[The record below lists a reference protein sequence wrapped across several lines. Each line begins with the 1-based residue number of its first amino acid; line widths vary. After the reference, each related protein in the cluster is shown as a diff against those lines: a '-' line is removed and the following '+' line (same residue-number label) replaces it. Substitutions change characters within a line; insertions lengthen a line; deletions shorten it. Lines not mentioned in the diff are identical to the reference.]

1 MKIVYCTDSICYP
14 GGIQTVTITKANE
27 LSKIDGN
34 EVWIIVT
41 DNKREPIENIEKNV
55 HLIDLDINYYEDDY
69 KSKWH
74 ILKGIFIKRK
84 QHKNKLRNILNDI
97 GPDIIVSTGTSEKFF
112 LPYIRIKSNPLF
124 IREIH
129 CTRNYRSLHA
139 RNLFEKISAKIGD
152 FIDYKLSIKRYNS
165 IVVLTEQDKNEN
177 WDNNKKIIAIPN
189 PIKSLPYKTSTIENK
204 KVIAAGRLTHQKN
217 FASLIRS
224 WNSVVKNHPDWSL
237 EIYGDGAEYNNLLT
251 LISNLKLEK
260 HVFLKGHSY
269 NILEEMANASIF
281 TLTSTFE
288 GFGLVIVEAMSCGLP
303 VISYNCPCGPK
314 DIISDGTDGFLVPL
328 NDEQCLAEKINL
340 LIENEALRKQMS
352 KAALIKSQKFT
363 AKEVISLWMNLF
375 NTLKNEK

>member
-14 GGIQTVTITKANE
+14 GGIQTVTITKANA
-27 LSKIDGN
+27 LSKIEGN

-112 LPYIRIKSNPLF
+112 LPNIKINSNPLF

-129 CTRNYRSLHA
+129 FTRNYRSLHA

-177 WDNNKKIIAIPN
+177 WNNNKKIIAIPN

-204 KVIAAGRLTHQKN
+204 KVIAVGRLTIVKN
-217 FASLIRS
+217 FSSLIRA

-281 TLTSTFE
+281 TLTSAFE

-352 KAALIKSQKFT
+352 EAALIKSQKFT
-363 AKEVISLWMNLF
+363 AKEVISIWMNLF
-375 NTLKNEK
+375 NTLKK

>member
-14 GGIQTVTITKANE
+14 GGIQTVTITKANA
-27 LSKIDGN
+27 LSKIEGN

-112 LPYIRIKSNPLF
+112 LPIIKINSNPQF

-129 CTRNYRSLHA
+129 STRNYRSLHA

-152 FIDYKLSIKRYNS
+152 FIDYKLSINRYNS

-177 WDNNKKIIAIPN
+177 WNNNKKIIAIPN

-204 KVIAAGRLTHQKN
+204 KVIAVGRLTIVKN
-217 FASLIRS
+217 FASLIRA
-224 WNSVVKNHPDWSL
+224 WNSVVNNHPDWSL
-237 EIYGDGAEYNNLLT
+237 EIYGNGAEYNNLLT

-281 TLTSTFE
+281 TLTSAFE

-352 KAALIKSQKFT
+352 EAALIKSQKFT
-363 AKEVISLWMNLF
+363 AKEVISIWMNLF

>member
-14 GGIQTVTITKANE
+14 GGIQTVTITKANA
-27 LSKIDGN
+27 LSKIEGN

-74 ILKGIFIKRK
+74 ILKGIFIKRNE
-84 QHKNKLRNILNDI
+84 HKKRLQSTLNDI
-97 GPDIIVSTGTSEKFF
+97 RPDIIISTGTSEKFF
-112 LPYIRIKSNPLF
+112 LPNIKINSNPQF

-129 CTRNYRSLHA
+129 FTRNYRLLNA

-152 FIDYKLSIKRYNS
+152 FIDYKLSINRYNS

-177 WDNNKKIIAIPN
+177 WENNKKIIAIPN

-224 WNSVVKNHPDWSL
+224 WNSVVNNHPDWSL

-363 AKEVISLWMNLF
+363 AKEVISIWMNLF
-375 NTLKNEK
+375 NTLKK

>member
-14 GGIQTVTITKANE
+14 GGIQTVTITKANA
-27 LSKIDGN
+27 LSKIEGN

-112 LPYIRIKSNPLF
+112 LPNIKINSNPQF

-129 CTRNYRSLHA
+129 FTRNYRSLNA

-152 FIDYKLSIKRYNS
+152 FIDYKLSINRYNS

-177 WDNNKKIIAIPN
+177 WENNKKIIAIPN

-224 WNSVVKNHPDWSL
+224 WNSVVNNHPDWSL
-237 EIYGDGAEYNNLLT
+237 EIYGNGAEYNNLLT

-352 KAALIKSQKFT
+352 EAALIKSQKFT
-363 AKEVISLWMNLF
+363 AKEVISIWMNLF

>member
-14 GGIQTVTITKANE
+14 GGIQTVTITKANA
-27 LSKIDGN
+27 LSKIEGN

-112 LPYIRIKSNPLF
+112 LPNIKINSNPQF

-129 CTRNYRSLHA
+129 FTRNYRSLNA

-152 FIDYKLSIKRYNS
+152 FIDYKLSINRYNS

-177 WDNNKKIIAIPN
+177 WENNKKIIAIPN

-224 WNSVVKNHPDWSL
+224 WNSVVNNHPDWSL

-314 DIISDGTDGFLVPL
+314 DIISDETDGFLVPL

>member
-14 GGIQTVTITKANE
+14 GGIQTVTITKANA
-27 LSKIDGN
+27 LSKIEGN

-112 LPYIRIKSNPLF
+112 LPYIRIKSNSLF

-129 CTRNYRSLHA
+129 STRNYRSLHA

-177 WDNNKKIIAIPN
+177 WNNNKKIIAIPN

-204 KVIAAGRLTHQKN
+204 KVIAVGRLTIVKN
-217 FASLIRS
+217 FASLIRA

-281 TLTSTFE
+281 TLTSAFE

-352 KAALIKSQKFT
+352 EAALIKSQKFT
-363 AKEVISLWMNLF
+363 AKEVISIWMNLF

>member
-14 GGIQTVTITKANE
+14 GGIQTVTITKANA
-27 LSKIDGN
+27 LSKIEGN

-112 LPYIRIKSNPLF
+112 LPNIKINSNPLF

-129 CTRNYRSLHA
+129 FTRNYRSLHA

-152 FIDYKLSIKRYNS
+152 FIDYKLSINRYNS
-165 IVVLTEQDKNEN
+165 IVVLTEEDKNEN
-177 WDNNKKIIAIPN
+177 WENNKKIIAIPN

-224 WNSVVKNHPDWSL
+224 WNSVVNNHPDWSL
-237 EIYGDGAEYNNLLT
+237 EIYGNGAEYNNLLT

-281 TLTSTFE
+281 TLTSAFE

-352 KAALIKSQKFT
+352 EAALIKSQKFT
-363 AKEVISLWMNLF
+363 AKEVISIWMNLF
-375 NTLKNEK
+375 NTLKK

>member
-14 GGIQTVTITKANE
+14 GGIQTVTITKANA
-27 LSKIDGN
+27 LSKIEGN

-74 ILKGIFIKRK
+74 ILKGIFIKRNE
-84 QHKNKLRNILNDI
+84 HKKRLQSTLNDI
-97 GPDIIVSTGTSEKFF
+97 RPDIIISTGTSEKFF
-112 LPYIRIKSNPLF
+112 LPNIKINSNPQF

-129 CTRNYRSLHA
+129 FTRNYRSLNA

-152 FIDYKLSIKRYNS
+152 FIDYKLSINRYNS

-177 WDNNKKIIAIPN
+177 WENNKKIIAIHN

-224 WNSVVKNHPDWSL
+224 WNSVVNNHPDWSL
-237 EIYGDGAEYNNLLT
+237 EIYGNGAEYNNLLT

-363 AKEVISLWMNLF
+363 AKEVISIWMNLF
-375 NTLKNEK
+375 NTLKK

>member
-14 GGIQTVTITKANE
+14 GGIQTVTITKANA
-27 LSKIDGN
+27 LSKIEGN

-112 LPYIRIKSNPLF
+112 LPNIKINSNPLF

-129 CTRNYRSLHA
+129 FTRNYRSLHA

-177 WDNNKKIIAIPN
+177 WENNKKIIAIPN

-217 FASLIRS
+217 FASLIRA

-281 TLTSTFE
+281 TLTSAFE

-352 KAALIKSQKFT
+352 EAALIKSQKFT
-363 AKEVISLWMNLF
+363 AKEVISIWMNLF

>member
-14 GGIQTVTITKANE
+14 GGIQTVTITKANA
-27 LSKIDGN
+27 LSKIEGN

-74 ILKGIFIKRK
+74 ILKGIFIKRNE
-84 QHKNKLRNILNDI
+84 HKKRLQSTLNDI
-97 GPDIIVSTGTSEKFF
+97 RPDIIISTGTSEKLF
-112 LPYIRIKSNPLF
+112 LPNIKINSNPQF

-129 CTRNYRSLHA
+129 FTRNYRSLNA

-152 FIDYKLSIKRYNS
+152 FIDYKLSINRYNS

-177 WDNNKKIIAIPN
+177 WENNKKIIAIPN

-224 WNSVVKNHPDWSL
+224 WNSVVNNHPDWSL
-237 EIYGDGAEYNNLLT
+237 EIYGNGAEYNNLLT

>member
-14 GGIQTVTITKANE
+14 GGIQTVTITKANA
-27 LSKIDGN
+27 LSKIEGN

-112 LPYIRIKSNPLF
+112 LPNIKINSNPLF

-129 CTRNYRSLHA
+129 FTRNYRSLHA

-177 WDNNKKIIAIPN
+177 WNNNKKIIAIPN

-204 KVIAAGRLTHQKN
+204 KVIAVGRLTIVKN
-217 FASLIRS
+217 FASLIRA

-251 LISNLKLEK
+251 LISNLKL
-260 HVFLKGHSY
+260 
-269 NILEEMANASIF
+269 
-281 TLTSTFE
+281 
-288 GFGLVIVEAMSCGLP
+288 
-303 VISYNCPCGPK
+303 
-314 DIISDGTDGFLVPL
+314 
-328 NDEQCLAEKINL
+328 
-340 LIENEALRKQMS
+340 
-352 KAALIKSQKFT
+352 
-363 AKEVISLWMNLF
+363 
-375 NTLKNEK
+375 

>member
-14 GGIQTVTITKANE
+14 GGIQTVTITKANA

-112 LPYIRIKSNPLF
+112 LPNIKINSNPQF

-129 CTRNYRSLHA
+129 FTRNYRSLNA

-152 FIDYKLSIKRYNS
+152 FIDYKLSINRYNS

-177 WDNNKKIIAIPN
+177 WENNKKIIAIPN

-224 WNSVVKNHPDWSL
+224 WNSVVNNHPDWSL
-237 EIYGDGAEYNNLLT
+237 EIYGNGAEYNNLLT

-352 KAALIKSQKFT
+352 EAALIKSQKFT
-363 AKEVISLWMNLF
+363 AKEVISIWMNLF
-375 NTLKNEK
+375 NTLKK

>member
-14 GGIQTVTITKANE
+14 GGIQTVTITKANA
-27 LSKIDGN
+27 LSKIEGN

-112 LPYIRIKSNPLF
+112 LPNIKINSNPLF

-129 CTRNYRSLHA
+129 FTRNYRSLHA

-152 FIDYKLSIKRYNS
+152 FIDYKLSINRYNS
-165 IVVLTEQDKNEN
+165 IVVLTEEDKNEN
-177 WDNNKKIIAIPN
+177 WENNKKIIAIPN

-224 WNSVVKNHPDWSL
+224 WNSVVNNHPDWSL

-269 NILEEMANASIF
+269 NIFEEMANASIF
-281 TLTSTFE
+281 TLTSAFE

-352 KAALIKSQKFT
+352 EAALIKSQKFT
-363 AKEVISLWMNLF
+363 AKEVISIWMNLF
-375 NTLKNEK
+375 NTLKK

>member
-14 GGIQTVTITKANE
+14 GGIQTVTITKANA
-27 LSKIDGN
+27 LSKIEGN

-112 LPYIRIKSNPLF
+112 LPNIKINSNPLF

-129 CTRNYRSLHA
+129 FTRNYRSLNA

-152 FIDYKLSIKRYNS
+152 FIDYKLSINRYNS

-177 WDNNKKIIAIPN
+177 WENNKKIIAIPN

-237 EIYGDGAEYNNLLT
+237 EIYGNGAEYNNLLT

-281 TLTSTFE
+281 TLTSAFE

-352 KAALIKSQKFT
+352 EAALIKSQKFT
-363 AKEVISLWMNLF
+363 AKEVISIWMNLF
-375 NTLKNEK
+375 NTLKK

>member
-14 GGIQTVTITKANE
+14 GGIQTVTITKANA
-27 LSKIDGN
+27 LSKIEGN

-112 LPYIRIKSNPLF
+112 LPNIKINSNPLF

-129 CTRNYRSLHA
+129 FTRNYRSLHA

-152 FIDYKLSIKRYNS
+152 FIDYKLSINRYNS

-177 WDNNKKIIAIPN
+177 WENNKKIIAIPN

-352 KAALIKSQKFT
+352 EAALIKSQKFT
-363 AKEVISLWMNLF
+363 AKEVISIWMNLF
-375 NTLKNEK
+375 NTLKK

>member
-14 GGIQTVTITKANE
+14 GGIQTVTITKANA
-27 LSKIDGN
+27 LSKIEGN

-112 LPYIRIKSNPLF
+112 LPNIKINSNPQF

-129 CTRNYRSLHA
+129 FTRNYRSLNA
-139 RNLFEKISAKIGD
+139 RNIFEKISAKIGD
-152 FIDYKLSIKRYNS
+152 FIDYKLSINRYNS

-177 WDNNKKIIAIPN
+177 WENNKKIIAIPN

-224 WNSVVKNHPDWSL
+224 WNSVVNNHPDWSL
-237 EIYGDGAEYNNLLT
+237 EIYGNGAEYNNLLT

-352 KAALIKSQKFT
+352 EAALIKSQKFT
-363 AKEVISLWMNLF
+363 AKEVISIWMNLF
-375 NTLKNEK
+375 NTLKK

>member
-14 GGIQTVTITKANE
+14 GGIQTVTITKANA
-27 LSKIDGN
+27 LSKIEGN

-112 LPYIRIKSNPLF
+112 LPNIKINSNPLF

-129 CTRNYRSLHA
+129 FTRNYRSLHA

-152 FIDYKLSIKRYNS
+152 FIDYKLSINRYNS
-165 IVVLTEQDKNEN
+165 IVVLTEEDKNEN
-177 WDNNKKIIAIPN
+177 WENNKKIIAIPN

-281 TLTSTFE
+281 TLTSAFE

-352 KAALIKSQKFT
+352 EAALIKSQKFT
-363 AKEVISLWMNLF
+363 AKEVISIWMNLF
-375 NTLKNEK
+375 NTLKK

>member
-14 GGIQTVTITKANE
+14 GGIQTVTITKANA
-27 LSKIDGN
+27 LSKIEGN

-112 LPYIRIKSNPLF
+112 LPNIKINSNPQF

-129 CTRNYRSLHA
+129 FTRNYRSLNA

-152 FIDYKLSIKRYNS
+152 FIDYKLSINRYNS

-177 WDNNKKIIAIPN
+177 WENNKKIIAIPN

-224 WNSVVKNHPDWSL
+224 WNSVVNNHPDWSL
-237 EIYGDGAEYNNLLT
+237 EIYGNGAEYNNLLT

>member
-14 GGIQTVTITKANE
+14 GGIQTVTITKANA
-27 LSKIDGN
+27 LSKIEGN

-112 LPYIRIKSNPLF
+112 LPNIKINSNPLF

-129 CTRNYRSLHA
+129 FTRNYRSLHA

-177 WDNNKKIIAIPN
+177 WNNNKKIIAIPN

-204 KVIAAGRLTHQKN
+204 KVIAVGRLTIVKN
-217 FASLIRS
+217 FSSLIRA

-281 TLTSTFE
+281 TLTSAFE

-352 KAALIKSQKFT
+352 EAALIKSQKFT
-363 AKEVISLWMNLF
+363 AKEVISIWMNLF

>member
-14 GGIQTVTITKANE
+14 GGIQTVTITKANA
-27 LSKIDGN
+27 LSKIEGN

-84 QHKNKLRNILNDI
+84 HHKNKLRNILNDI

-112 LPYIRIKSNPLF
+112 LPNIKINSNPQF

-129 CTRNYRSLHA
+129 FTRNYRSLNA

-152 FIDYKLSIKRYNS
+152 FIDYKLSINRYNS

-177 WDNNKKIIAIPN
+177 WENNKKIIAIPN

-224 WNSVVKNHPDWSL
+224 WNSVVNNHPDWSL
-237 EIYGDGAEYNNLLT
+237 EIYGNGAEYNNLLT

-363 AKEVISLWMNLF
+363 AKEVISIWMNLF

>member
-1 MKIVYCTDSICYP
+1 MRIVYCTDSICYP

-27 LSKIDGN
+27 LSKIEGN
-34 EVWIIVT
+34 EVWIIAT

-74 ILKGIFIKRK
+74 ILKGIFIKRNE
-84 QHKNKLRNILNDI
+84 HKKRLQSTLNDI
-97 GPDIIVSTGTSEKFF
+97 RPDIIISTGTSEKFF
-112 LPYIRIKSNPLF
+112 LPNIKINSNPQF

-129 CTRNYRSLHA
+129 FTRNYRLLHA

-152 FIDYKLSIKRYNS
+152 FIDYKLSINRYNS

-177 WDNNKKIIAIPN
+177 WENNKKIIAIPN

-224 WNSVVKNHPDWSL
+224 WNSVVNNHPDWSL

-375 NTLKNEK
+375 NTLKK

>member
-14 GGIQTVTITKANE
+14 GGIQTVTITKANA
-27 LSKIDGN
+27 LSKIEGN

-112 LPYIRIKSNPLF
+112 LPNIKINSNPLF

-129 CTRNYRSLHA
+129 FTRNYRSLHA

-152 FIDYKLSIKRYNS
+152 FIDYKLSINRYNS
-165 IVVLTEQDKNEN
+165 IVVLTEEDKNEN
-177 WDNNKKIIAIPN
+177 WENNKKIIAIPN

-224 WNSVVKNHPDWSL
+224 WNSVVNNHPDWSL
-237 EIYGDGAEYNNLLT
+237 EIYGNGAEYNNLLT

-352 KAALIKSQKFT
+352 EAALIKSQKFT
-363 AKEVISLWMNLF
+363 AKEVISIWMNLF
-375 NTLKNEK
+375 NTLKK

>member
-14 GGIQTVTITKANE
+14 GGIQTVTITKANA
-27 LSKIDGN
+27 LSKIEGN

-112 LPYIRIKSNPLF
+112 LPNIKINSNPLF

-129 CTRNYRSLHA
+129 FTRNYRSLHA

-177 WDNNKKIIAIPN
+177 WNNNKKIIAIPN

-281 TLTSTFE
+281 TLTSAFE

-352 KAALIKSQKFT
+352 EAALIKSQKFT
-363 AKEVISLWMNLF
+363 AKEVISIWMNLF

>member
-14 GGIQTVTITKANE
+14 GGIQTVTITKANA
-27 LSKIDGN
+27 LSKIEGN

-112 LPYIRIKSNPLF
+112 LPNIKINSNPQF

-129 CTRNYRSLHA
+129 FTRNYRSLNA

-177 WDNNKKIIAIPN
+177 WENNKKIIAIPN

-224 WNSVVKNHPDWSL
+224 WNSVVNNHPDWSL
-237 EIYGDGAEYNNLLT
+237 EIYGNGAEYNNLLT

-352 KAALIKSQKFT
+352 EAALIKSQKFT
-363 AKEVISLWMNLF
+363 AKEVISIWMNLF
-375 NTLKNEK
+375 NTLKK

>member
-14 GGIQTVTITKANE
+14 GGIQTVTITKANA
-27 LSKIDGN
+27 LSKIEGN

-112 LPYIRIKSNPLF
+112 LPNIKINSNPLF

-129 CTRNYRSLHA
+129 FTRNYRSLNA

-152 FIDYKLSIKRYNS
+152 FIDYKLSINRYNS

-177 WDNNKKIIAIPN
+177 WENNKKIIAIPN

-237 EIYGDGAEYNNLLT
+237 EIYGNGAEYNNLLT

-352 KAALIKSQKFT
+352 EAALIKSQKFT
-363 AKEVISLWMNLF
+363 AKEVISIWMNLF
-375 NTLKNEK
+375 NTLKK

>member
-1 MKIVYCTDSICYP
+1 MRIVYCTDSICYP

-204 KVIAAGRLTHQKN
+204 KVIAVGRLTIVKN
-217 FASLIRS
+217 FASLIRA

>member
-14 GGIQTVTITKANE
+14 GGIQTVTITKANA
-27 LSKIDGN
+27 LSKIEGN

-129 CTRNYRSLHA
+129 FTRNYRSLHA

-177 WDNNKKIIAIPN
+177 WNNNKKIIAIPN

-204 KVIAAGRLTHQKN
+204 KVIAVGRLTIVKN
-217 FASLIRS
+217 FASLIRA

-281 TLTSTFE
+281 TLTSAFE

-352 KAALIKSQKFT
+352 EAALIKSQKFT
-363 AKEVISLWMNLF
+363 AKEVISIWMNLF

>member
-14 GGIQTVTITKANE
+14 GGIQTVTITKANA
-27 LSKIDGN
+27 LSKIEGN

-112 LPYIRIKSNPLF
+112 LPNIKINSNPQF

-129 CTRNYRSLHA
+129 FTRNYRSLNA

-152 FIDYKLSIKRYNS
+152 FIDYKLSINRYNS

-177 WDNNKKIIAIPN
+177 WENNKKIIAIPN

-224 WNSVVKNHPDWSL
+224 WNSVVNNHPDWSL
-237 EIYGDGAEYNNLLT
+237 EIYGNGAEYNNLLT

-352 KAALIKSQKFT
+352 EAALIKSQKFT
-363 AKEVISLWMNLF
+363 AKEVISIWMNLF
-375 NTLKNEK
+375 NTLKK